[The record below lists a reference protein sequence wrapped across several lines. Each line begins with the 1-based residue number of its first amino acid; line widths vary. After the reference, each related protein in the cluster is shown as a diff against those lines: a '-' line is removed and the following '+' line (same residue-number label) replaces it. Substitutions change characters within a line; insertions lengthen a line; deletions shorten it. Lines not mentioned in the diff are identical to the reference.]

1 MGKPIKIRAKIKGD
15 VAEIKALMPHDMES
29 GLRMNPDTDQPYPA
43 HYITDV
49 VVELNGEVVMTA
61 YWGQAVSK
69 NPYVSF
75 SIKGAVIGDTVKLH
89 WNDNE
94 GDSSETEM
102 VLKPKK
108 KRIGT

>member
-1 MGKPIKIRAKIKGD
+1 MGKPIKIRAKVKGD

-29 GLRMNPDTDQPYPA
+29 GLRMDPETNDFVPA

-49 VVELNGEVVMTA
+49 VAEINGEVVMTA

-75 SIKGAVIGDTVKLH
+75 GVSGAVAGDMVTIK
-89 WNDNE
+89 WNDNL
-94 GDSSETEM
+94 GDSSETE
-102 VLKPKK
+102 VALK
-108 KRIGT
+108 